1 MADNMWGCSS
11 FSKMFDGKDNPFVK
25 MIGEMNAPL
34 SESVKQMA
42 VQSIESGEK
51 WASQAFEFNTKA
63 TQWAKDTPFASI
75 FDTQRTFAR
84 KAFESSTAMA
94 RQMWQLEPKA
104 EETAESTA
112 SAD

>member
-1 MADNMWGCSS
+1 
-11 FSKMFDGKDNPFVK
+11 MFDGKNNPFVK
-25 MIGEMNAPL
+25 MMSEMNAPV

-42 VQSIESGEK
+42 VQSIESGET

-63 TQWAKDTPFASI
+63 NHCARNTPFASI

-84 KAFESSTAMA
+84 KAFESLTAMA

-104 EETAESTA
+104 EETA
-112 SAD
+112 D